1 MGMDQRQR
9 YDTAVAPRLEPGER
23 ILALSEVKR
32 PHGLAPAPPPP
43 APRPQSGD
51 GARVAAMTVA
61 GAALSGVEF
70 VDNIGG
76 GGPTDWLVRLLF
88 GRAARGRLD
97 SVAADY
103 LRAVPT
109 DTKLLAV
116 VTDRRLLVARIGRSN
131 AMWPFGGDGR
141 PLVPAKL
148 KPLWS
153 VSRAEVT
160 GARRRWHRLHG
171 ARLRVTFRDGSWLEF
186 TGPLRLGR
194 RRAAELR
201 DALTT

>member
-1 MGMDQRQR
+1 MGMTPRER
-9 YDTAVAPRLEPGER
+9 YDRAVAARLEPGESV
-23 ILALSEVKR
+23 LALSEVKR
-32 PHGLAPAPPPP
+32 PHGLAPTPPPRP
-43 APRPQSGD
+43 PRPRPDD
-51 GARVAAMTVA
+51 GARLAGMTVA
-61 GAALSGVEF
+61 NAALSGVEF

-109 DTKLLAV
+109 GLRLLAV

-131 AMWPFGGDGR
+131 AVWPFGGDSR

-148 KPLWS
+148 TPLWS
-153 VSRAEVT
+153 VSRAEVA
-160 GARRRWHRLHG
+160 GARRRWHRWHG
-171 ARLRVTFRDGSWLEF
+171 ARLRVEFRDGSWLEF
-186 TGPLRLGR
+186 TGPVRLGR
-194 RRAAELR
+194 RRADELR
-201 DALTT
+201 DALTN